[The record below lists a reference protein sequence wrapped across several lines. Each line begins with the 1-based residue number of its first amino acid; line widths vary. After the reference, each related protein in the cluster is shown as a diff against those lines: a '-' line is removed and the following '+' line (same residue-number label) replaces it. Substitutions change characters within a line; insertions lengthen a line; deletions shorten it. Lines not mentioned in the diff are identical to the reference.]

1 MMNDPMDIF
10 DEMDEMFARLFSGT
24 GQRMNDDP
32 FFHEGRR
39 IAIRGSDED
48 AEPDSAGEAGQAAFK
63 PSADVQQIGD
73 EVKVVADLPGITG
86 DSLRLGVRN
95 GKLIIDAG
103 DADYHYHTTAILPPV
118 DVASMKYTLKNGVL
132 DVTFTGTHGQK
143 KQD

>member
-24 GQRMNDDP
+24 GRGMHNDP
-32 FFHEGRR
+32 FFRNGRR
-39 IAIRGSDED
+39 IEIRGSDEE
-48 AEPDSAGEAGQAAFK
+48 AEPEGAGQAAQAGFN

-73 EVKVVADLPGITG
+73 EVKVVADLPGITA

-103 DADYHYHTTAILPPV
+103 DADYHYHTTAVLPPV
-118 DVASMKYTLKNGVL
+118 DVASMRYTLKNGVL
-132 DVTFTGTHGQK
+132 DVTFTGTDGQK
-143 KQD
+143 QQD